1 MNIKYGK
8 SAIYYTLLVIV
19 AISAITGC
27 TTIPA
32 ALTEPGVSKALA
44 VSRKE
49 NMSGIEYK
57 LSFSIPQEK
66 DSSVSGTAS
75 LKFTMLEKREIIIDF
90 KSEPSAVKSLTVNGK
105 KREYKFENEHIVIP
119 RSAGKSGENVVDI
132 VFTAGDQSLNRQ
144 QEYLYT
150 LLVPDRAR
158 TLFPCFDQPDL
169 KAKYT
174 LSLEIPAGWEGVAN
188 ANVSKRDTTTK
199 TGRALLE
206 FNQTEPIPTYLFSF
220 VAGKLQKL
228 TKERNGRSISIYHR
242 ETDPKKISQCDTIS
256 SQIFMSLEWLENYTE
271 IKYPF
276 SKYDIIILPGFQ
288 YGGMEHM
295 GATLYADRTMF
306 VDENATIGEHLNR
319 AKLIAHETAHMWF
332 GDYVTMEW
340 FNDVWIKEVFANWFA
355 SRMIAPFYPEINH
368 KLNFLNSYYPASYSE
383 DRTQGSNPVQQ
394 ELDNM
399 NNAGLVYGN
408 IIYNKAPIVMDMLV
422 KKVGEENFQK
432 GIRLYLAKFA
442 YSNATWSDLI
452 SILDEL
458 TAEDLSSW
466 SNVWIKERGMPTITS
481 KLSADTI
488 LVEQSDPF
496 NRGIRW
502 EQPLKFEMAGKFVI
516 PNTDGCGY
524 GYFKLDSLTSDF
536 ILNSLSNYSSGK
548 NKELPLLD
556 DVVTRGSLLITLYE
570 NLLNG
575 TIAPDKFA
583 WAMYEYLPR
592 EENTLLFTRAIG
604 YLSATYTKY
613 LCKNGANEELEQNLW
628 NLIENNKNVQHKTL
642 ALRVFMD
649 VVNSEK
655 GVERLF
661 SLWSKPESLRSVKL
675 GERDLIKA
683 SYELM
688 LRLPEKYTQIIELQL
703 SRITNPDR
711 KREFKYVIPALSSD
725 KAVRD
730 SVFNSLL
737 KEENRN
743 VEPWTSTSMSY
754 LNHYLRD
761 MKSVEYIA
769 PGLNVLKEIQRTGD
783 IFFPTDWLKALLGG
797 HNSLESLQVVEEF
810 LSANPDY
817 PPMLR
822 NKILQQSD
830 HLYRLKK

>member
-8 SAIYYTLLVIV
+8 SAIYYTLLLIV
-19 AISAITGC
+19 AVTGC
-27 TTIPA
+27 RPVPA
-32 ALTEPGVSKALA
+32 ELTESGVSKALA
-44 VSRKE
+44 VSRKD

-57 LSFSIPQEK
+57 LSFSIPSEK

-75 LKFTMLEKREIIIDF
+75 LKFTQHEKREIIIDF
-90 KSEPSAVKSLTVNGK
+90 KSEPAAVKSLSVNGK
-105 KREYKFENEHIVIP
+105 EREYTFENEHIVIP

-174 LSLEIPAGWEGVAN
+174 LSLEIPQGWEGVAN
-188 ANVSKRDTTTK
+188 ANVSLRDSASK
-199 TGRALLE
+199 NGRVVLE

-256 SQIFMSLEWLENYTE
+256 SQIFMSLEWLENYTA

-355 SRMIAPFYPEINH
+355 SRMIAPFYPEVNH

-383 DRTQGSNPVQQ
+383 DRTNGSNPVQQ

-422 KKVGEENFQK
+422 KKVGEDNFQK
-432 GIRLYLAKFA
+432 GIRQYLAKYA

-458 TAEDLSSW
+458 TVEGLSAW

-481 KLSADTI
+481 RLSADTI

-496 NRGIRW
+496 NRGISW
-502 EQPLKFEMAGKFVI
+502 EQPLKFEMAGKFII

-536 ILNSLSNYSSGK
+536 ILNSLSKYNSGK
-548 NKELPLLD
+548 NAELPLLN

-570 NLLNG
+570 NLLNR
-575 TIAPDKFA
+575 TIAPDRFA
-583 WAMYEYLPR
+583 RAMYKYLPQ

-649 VVNSEK
+649 VVNSGK

-661 SLWSKPESLRSVKL
+661 SLWSKPESLSSVKL

-711 KREFKYVIPALSSD
+711 KREFKYVLPALSSD

-737 KEENRN
+737 KEENRD
-743 VEPWTSTSMSY
+743 VEPWTSTSLSY

-761 MKSVEYIA
+761 MNSVEYIS
-769 PGLNVLKEIQRTGD
+769 PGLNVLKEVQRTGD

-797 HNSLESLQVVEEF
+797 HNSLEALQVVEEF

-830 HLYRLKK
+830 HLYRLKKQ

>member
-8 SAIYYTLLVIV
+8 SAIYYTLLLIV
-19 AISAITGC
+19 ATTGC
-27 TTIPA
+27 KPVPA
-32 ALTEPGVSKALA
+32 ELTESGVSKALA
-44 VSRKE
+44 VSRKD
-49 NMSGIEYK
+49 NMSGLEYK
-57 LSFSIPQEK
+57 LSFSIPSEK

-75 LKFTMLEKREIIIDF
+75 LKFTQREKREIIIDF
-90 KSEPSAVKSLTVNGK
+90 KSEPAAVKSLSVNGK
-105 KREYKFENEHIVIP
+105 DREYTFENEHIVIP

-132 VFTAGDQSLNRQ
+132 EFTAGDQSLNRQ

-169 KAKYT
+169 KATYT
-174 LSLEIPAGWEGVAN
+174 LSLEIPQGWEGVAN
-188 ANVSKRDTTTK
+188 ANVSLRDTVSK
-199 TGRALLE
+199 KGRAILE

-256 SQIFMSLEWLENYTE
+256 SQIFMSLEWLENYTA

-368 KLNFLNSYYPASYSE
+368 KLNFLNSYYPSSYSE
-383 DRTQGSNPVQQ
+383 DRTNGSNPVQQ

-422 KKVGEENFQK
+422 KKVGEDNFQK
-432 GIRLYLAKFA
+432 GIRQYLAKYA

-458 TAEDLSSW
+458 TVEDLSAW

-481 KLSADTI
+481 RLSADTI
-488 LVEQSDPF
+488 LLEQSDPF

-502 EQPLKFEMAGKFVI
+502 EQPLKFEMAGKFII

-524 GYFKLDSLTSDF
+524 GYFQLDSLTSDF

-548 NKELPLLD
+548 NAELPLLN

-575 TIAPDKFA
+575 TILPDKFA
-583 WAMYEYLPR
+583 RAMYEYLPQ

-649 VVNSEK
+649 VVNSAK

-661 SLWSKPESLRSVKL
+661 SLWSKPESLSSVKL

-743 VEPWTSTSMSY
+743 VEPWTSTSLSY
-754 LNHYLRD
+754 LNNYLRD
-761 MKSVEYIA
+761 MNSVEYIA

-783 IFFPTDWLKALLGG
+783 IFFPTDWLRALLGG
-797 HNSLESLQVVEEF
+797 HNSLEALQVVEEF

-830 HLYRLKK
+830 HLYRLKKQ

>member
-1 MNIKYGK
+1 MNAKKIK
-8 SAIYYTLLVIV
+8 SAIYYTLLLIV
-19 AISAITGC
+19 AITGC
-27 TTIPA
+27 RPVPA
-32 ALTEPGVSKALA
+32 ELTESGVSKALA
-44 VSRKE
+44 VSRKD
-49 NMSGIEYK
+49 NMSGLEYK
-57 LSFSIPQEK
+57 LSFSIPSEK
-66 DSSVSGTAS
+66 DSFVSGTAS
-75 LKFTMLEKREIIIDF
+75 LKFTQQEKREIIIDF
-90 KSEPSAVKSLTVNGK
+90 KSEASAVKSLSVNGK
-105 KREYKFENEHIVIP
+105 EREYKFENEHIVIP
-119 RSAGKSGENVVDI
+119 RSAGKGGENVVDI

-174 LSLEIPAGWEGVAN
+174 LSLEIPQGWEGVAN
-188 ANVSKRDTTTK
+188 ANVSLRDSASK
-199 TGRALLE
+199 NGRVVVE

-242 ETDPKKISQCDTIS
+242 ETDPKKIGQCDTIF
-256 SQIFMSLEWLENYTE
+256 SQIFMSLEWLENYTA

-306 VDENATIGEHLNR
+306 VDESATIGEHLNR

-355 SRMIAPFYPEINH
+355 SGMIAPFYPEINH

-383 DRTQGSNPVQQ
+383 DRTNGSNPVQQ

-422 KKVGEENFQK
+422 KKVGEDNFQK
-432 GIRLYLAKFA
+432 GIRLYLARFA

-458 TAEDLSSW
+458 TVEDLSAW
-466 SNVWIKERGMPTITS
+466 SNVWIKERGMPTISS

-502 EQPLKFEMAGKFVI
+502 EQPLKFEMAGKFII

-536 ILNSLSNYSSGK
+536 ILNSLSNYCSGK
-548 NKELPLLD
+548 NKELPLLN

-575 TIAPDKFA
+575 TIAPDRFA
-583 WAMYEYLPR
+583 RAMYEYLPQ

-613 LCKNGANEELEQNLW
+613 LFKNGANEELEQNLRD
-628 NLIENNKNVQHKTL
+628 LIENNKNTQHKTL

-649 VVNSEK
+649 VVNSGK
-655 GVERLF
+655 GADWLF
-661 SLWSKPESLRSVKL
+661 SLWSKPESLSSVKL

-711 KREFKYVIPALSSD
+711 KREFKYVLPALSPD

-737 KEENRN
+737 KAENRD
-743 VEPWTSTSMSY
+743 VEPWTSTSLSY

-761 MKSVEYIA
+761 MNSVEYIA
-769 PGLNVLKEIQRTGD
+769 PGLNVLKEVQRTGD
-783 IFFPTDWLKALLGG
+783 IFFPTDWLRALLGG
-797 HNSLESLQVVEEF
+797 HNSIEALQAVEEF
-810 LSANPDY
+810 LSANHGY

-830 HLYRLKK
+830 HLYRLKKQ